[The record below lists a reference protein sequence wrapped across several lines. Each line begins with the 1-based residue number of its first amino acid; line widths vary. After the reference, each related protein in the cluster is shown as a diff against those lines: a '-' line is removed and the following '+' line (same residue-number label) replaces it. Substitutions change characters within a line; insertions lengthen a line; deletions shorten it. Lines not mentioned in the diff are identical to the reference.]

1 MKSSSILTAK
11 SLVLASVLIFST
23 AGIVHAQGYS
33 DKDDSMQSPGG
44 SMQQPGTS
52 GGSDYGTSGTDQ
64 RNRYDR
70 PRDSGNGQYDKSYQG
85 YTRDV
90 GDDMY
95 DWSSTDG
102 TGPKIRGRY

>member
-11 SLVLASVLIFST
+11 SLVLSGILVFST
-23 AGIVHAQGYS
+23 ASAVHAQGYS
-33 DKDDSMQSPGG
+33 DKDDSMQKPGEYT
-44 SMQQPGTS
+44 QQPGTS

-64 RNRYDR
+64 RNQYDR
-70 PRDSGNGQYDKSYQG
+70 PRDSGKDQYGQSYQG

-102 TGPKIRGRY
+102 TGPKIKGRY